1 MVIAQSFLTVFISTE
16 PVRLDAVLDIME
28 VTVRKVKTVY
38 HKLIIIGYTEI
49 VQSDIRILFSQLMLL
64 VDMYVCFLCSKSAN
78 TSVFY

>member
-1 MVIAQSFLTVFISTE
+1 
-16 PVRLDAVLDIME
+16 ME

-49 VQSDIRILFSQLMLL
+49 VQGDIRILFSQLMLL

-78 TSVFY
+78 TFFFTRMPPRFFWEELFK